1 MNLQQERLYAMTL
14 APDKLL
20 HFLVSFIIAVERPVL
35 AFLAGI
41 GKEVYDAA
49 SSGMADAGDLVADWA
64 GILFALWWS

>member
-1 MNLQQERLYAMTL
+1 MTI

-20 HFLVSFIIAVERPVL
+20 HFLVSFVIAIERPAL

-49 SSGMADAGDLVADWA
+49 SGGIAEAGDLLADWA
-64 GILFALWWS
+64 GILFALLWT